1 MKNNPTLS
9 IGILSAPKIKVRF
22 NALYHN
28 QKGDEITGEH
38 EFDLQSEFDTF
49 TSEQPDATFTLYDV
63 VIGINF
69 HWEQKENQTFSGG
82 LRIAANPNNKNE
94 IYAINIVDTE
104 EYLMS
109 VISSEMC
116 GSANMPLLKAH
127 AVISR
132 SWVLAQLNT
141 YKMAS
146 GKPCSHNET
155 MEGLKWYDKEDHTIF
170 NVCADDHCQRYQGL
184 TRNVS
189 EDARQAVRETK
200 GEVLTNNG
208 GLVDARFHKCCGG
221 VLEQF
226 STCWDNTDYDY
237 LLPVR
242 DDKDGAIVDLSSE
255 EAAEEFIQGSPSSFC
270 NTKNQRV
277 LQQVLNSYDQTT
289 HDFYRWEVKYTTEE
303 LSKLVAK
310 KSGKDIG
317 TITEIKSLNRGP
329 SARIYRLLIKG
340 TKGEL
345 IVGKEL
351 EIRRLLSESHLYS
364 SAFVVKHEG
373 NTFTLRGAGWGH
385 GVGLCQ
391 IGAAIMGDQG
401 YSYQEILH
409 HYYPNTEITTIY

>member
-1 MKNNPTLS
+1 M
-9 IGILSAPKIKVRF
+9 
-22 NALYHN
+22 
-28 QKGDEITGEH
+28 
-38 EFDLQSEFDTF
+38 
-49 TSEQPDATFTLYDV
+49 
-63 VIGINF
+63 
-69 HWEQKENQTFSGG
+69 
-82 LRIAANPNNKNE
+82 
-94 IYAINIVDTE
+94 
-104 EYLMS
+104 
-109 VISSEMC
+109 
-116 GSANMPLLKAH
+116 
-127 AVISR
+127 
-132 SWVLAQLNT
+132 
-141 YKMAS
+141 
-146 GKPCSHNET
+146 
-155 MEGLKWYDKEDHTIF
+155 
-170 NVCADDHCQRYQGL
+170 CADDHCQRYQGL

-255 EAAEEFIQGSPSSFC
+255 ETAEEFIQGSPSSFC
-270 NTKNQRV
+270 NTTNQRV

-364 SAFVVKHEG
+364 SAFVVRHEG
-373 NTFTLRGAGWGH
+373 DTFTLRGAGWGH